1 MDFRCILLCAC
12 LATVQLPAHA
22 ADTRVPLSAFVLEDQ
37 FYNPR
42 LSPDGK
48 YIAVTVRVPSGDRY
62 VPTVTVYSLPDL
74 KIVGAIRLPAF
85 ELPLGYVWVSR
96 TRLAIAKGKELGS
109 REKPIATG
117 EVLAINFDGSKQ
129 EYLYGYHM
137 FKGSTRGDRYGD
149 DYGYGSITAVARE
162 LNGHFYLASHLW
174 EGNHSMLYDIDS
186 QSAIRKLL
194 ADLPLPYLSF
204 LLQHDG
210 KPRFG
215 YGWGEDANA
224 VLFRRNDTSGS
235 WDLLSGD
242 KLGRSFWP
250 QAFSADN
257 SEFIASYSEKG
268 GPDVLVRENLGSGAR
283 TTLLQDPNGS
293 IDNFIYGAKRG
304 LPFAAGTSVGIQR
317 AQYLD
322 ENSDEAKLH
331 RALSGQFPG
340 YYVNFINF
348 TDDGKQLLFSV
359 RSDRDPGSYY
369 LYDKVSNKADLL
381 FSTKEAID
389 PDQMTERRAI
399 GFTARDG
406 MQLFGYLTMPKHADK
421 AKLGLVLMP
430 HGGPHGVYDDW
441 FFDTD
446 AQFLA
451 SRGYAVLQVN
461 FRGSPG
467 RGINFEHAGYRQ
479 WGGKIQDDLIDGVK
493 WAVAQG
499 EVDATRVCTYGAS
512 FGGYAALMLAA
523 REPDMFKCAVGYAG
537 VYDLKLLYKEDA
549 TRMYKQTLNFYKKV
563 LGEDN
568 DELNRFSPVT
578 LAGKIKVPVLLVH
591 GEKDKIAP
599 FEHAELMRAALIKE
613 GRPPEWMVAPTEGHG
628 FYDTRNVT
636 AFYEKLEVFLAR
648 HIGR

>member
-1 MDFRCILLCAC
+1 MDFRSVLLCAC
-12 LATVQLPAHA
+12 LATVQLPGHA

-48 YIAVTVRVPSGDRY
+48 YIAVTVRVPSGDGF
-62 VPTVTVYSLPDL
+62 VPTVTVYSLPEL
-74 KIVGAIRLPAF
+74 KIVGAIRLPVF

-109 REKPIATG
+109 REKPVATG

-129 EYLYGYHM
+129 EYLYGYNM

-149 DYGYGSITAVARE
+149 DYGHGSITDVARD
-162 LNGHFYLASHLW
+162 LNGHFYLASHAW

-186 QSAIRKLL
+186 QSAVRKLI
-194 ADLPLPYLSF
+194 ADLPLPYLDF

-215 YGWGEDANA
+215 YGMDEDTNA
-224 VLFRRNDTSGS
+224 VLFRRNDTTGS
-235 WDLLSGD
+235 WDLLSSA

-257 SEFIASYSEKG
+257 SEFIARYSEKG

-283 TTLLQDPNGS
+283 MTLLQDPNGS

-304 LPFAAGTSVGIQR
+304 LPFAAGTSIGMQR
-317 AQYLD
+317 ARYLD
-322 ENSDEAKLH
+322 ENSDETKLH
-331 RALSGQFPG
+331 RALSVQFPG

-359 RSDRDPGSYY
+359 RSDRDPGSFY
-369 LYDKVSNKADLL
+369 LYNKVSNKADLL

-389 PDQMTERRAI
+389 PDRMAERRPI
-399 GFTARDG
+399 SFTSRDG
-406 MQLFGYLTMPKHADK
+406 LQLFGYLTIPKHADRT
-421 AKLGLVLMP
+421 KLPLVLIP
-430 HGGPHGVYDDW
+430 HGGPHDVSDDW

-461 FRGSPG
+461 FRGSAS
-467 RGINFEHAGYRQ
+467 RGINFKEAGYRQ

-512 FGGYAALMLAA
+512 FGGYSALMLAA

-549 TRMYKQTLNFYKKV
+549 ARRYKQTFNYYKKV
-563 LGEDN
+563 IGEDKG
-568 DELNRFSPVT
+568 ELERFSPAT
-578 LAGKIKVPVLLVH
+578 PAGKIKVPVLLVH
-591 GEKDKIAP
+591 GEKDKVAP
-599 FEHAELMRAALIKE
+599 VEHAELMRAALIKA

-636 AFYEKLEVFLAR
+636 AFYEKLEAFLAR